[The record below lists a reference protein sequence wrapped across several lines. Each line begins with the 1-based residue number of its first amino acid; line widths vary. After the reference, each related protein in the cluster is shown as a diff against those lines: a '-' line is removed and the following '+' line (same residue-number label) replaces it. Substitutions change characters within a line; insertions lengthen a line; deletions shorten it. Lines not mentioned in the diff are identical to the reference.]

1 MLFAAT
7 LSRVALQNK
16 SGFKVVLVWRQNQAG
31 KKMNRTVKNQQ
42 KNQQKKSETIT
53 NQFKV

>member
-16 SGFKVVLVWRQNQAG
+16 SGLVVLVWRQNQAG
-31 KKMNRTVKNQQ
+31 KKWTEQ
-42 KNQQKKSETIT
+42 
-53 NQFKV
+53 